1 MLPSTG
7 ATLESTSVTEP
18 GGSHVSRRALLLA
31 GAGGLVAAAC
41 GQGDGRSGQATT
53 TSTAGGAGL
62 SLAQVFYPEQPAGV
76 ALRLPLALA
85 DAQGALVDDGPAELA
100 VRVGPGADRLGEATT
115 VHRHANGIPRA
126 YYPLTTTFAAPGT
139 WRLAT
144 EVDGEP
150 ASLDVRVRD
159 RSQVPVVPAVGEA
172 LISVPTPTVED
183 ARGVEPICTAEP
195 ACPLHTTSLDTAIGG
210 DRAIAMLIA
219 SPAFC
224 QTAICGPVLDLL
236 VARQPDFADTVTMI
250 HVEVYPDRQSA
261 GRTVTDAVRAYGLAW
276 EPSLFLARPDGT
288 ITARLDYTYDAD
300 ELDQALA
307 ELVR

>member
-1 MLPSTG
+1 M
-7 ATLESTSVTEP
+7 TEA
-18 GGSHVSRRALLLA
+18 GGSHLSRRALLLA

-41 GQGDGRSGQATT
+41 GQGEPSTGRTTT
-53 TSTAGGAGL
+53 TSGAGRAGL

-76 ALRLPLALA
+76 EVRLPLALA
-85 DAQGALVDDGPAELA
+85 DAQGAPLDDGPAELA
-100 VRVGPGADRLGEATT
+100 VRVGPGADRLGEPTT
-115 VHRHANGIPRA
+115 LRRHDNGVPRA
-126 YYPLTTTFAAPGT
+126 YYPLTTTFTEPGT

-144 EVDGEP
+144 EVGGEP
-150 ASLDVRVRD
+150 AHLDVRVLD
-159 RSQVPVVPAVGEA
+159 RSQVPVVPAVGEG

-183 ARGVEPICTAEP
+183 PRGVEPICTAEP
-195 ACPLHTTSLDTAIGG
+195 ACPLHTTSLDSAIGG

-236 VARQPDFADTVTMI
+236 VARQPDVADTVTMI
-250 HVEVYPDRQSA
+250 HVEVYPNRGSA

-307 ELVR
+307 ELVG